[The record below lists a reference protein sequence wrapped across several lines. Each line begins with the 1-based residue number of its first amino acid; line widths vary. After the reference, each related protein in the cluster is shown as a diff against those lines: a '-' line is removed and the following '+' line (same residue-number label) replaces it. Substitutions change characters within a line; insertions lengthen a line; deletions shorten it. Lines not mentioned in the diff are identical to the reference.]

1 MEKSVLISVRLPQ
14 HVVEKLDRRAREYT
28 YYNRSSFINAAC
40 ELMCAMIDRDLD
52 KRVLQF
58 WPDGDEIDELAF
70 RYHRKV
76 RI

>member
-14 HVVEKLDRRAREYT
+14 HMVEKLDHRAREYSF
-28 YYNRSSFINAAC
+28 YSRSSFINAAC
-40 ELMCAMIDRDLD
+40 KLMCAVIDKDLD
-52 KRVLQF
+52 KRVLRF
-58 WPDGDEIDELAF
+58 DPDYDEIDELAF